1 MKDAAT
7 GLSKGY
13 AFAEYIEYAITDQA
27 IAGLNGMQLG
37 DKKLIVQRASVGA
50 KNATV
55 GQIAPVQIQVPGLS
69 GVGASGPA
77 TEVLCLLNMVTADE
91 LKDEEEYDDI
101 LEDIK
106 EECNKYGV
114 VRSIEIPRPIEGE
127 KNFPPNFHETIKT
140 FFFAQ
145 VSMFP
150 AAVKY
155 SSNSTPSSTVSKRS
169 KHSPGGSSV
178 TASSSRHT
186 STPTAITVASFNF
199 KKKFEPLSIV
209 SKGLILTFFKRNSF
223 SILRSS
229 FHLDSNKISHH
240 FLLFPLPHN
249 LPSSSE
255 LFNRKPL
262 LHTDIKIW

>member
-1 MKDAAT
+1 MKELLLSFGQLKAFNLVKDAAT

-50 KNATV
+50 KNAAI
-55 GQIAPVQIQVPGLS
+55 GQVAPVQIQVPGLS

-91 LKDEEEYDDI
+91 LKDEEEYEDI

-127 KNFPPNFHETIKT
+127 LNYAFNFGNQLILLC
-140 FFFAQ
+140 FAPSQ
-145 VSMFP
+145 VSTCQD
-150 AAVKY
+150 AVRF
-155 SSNSTPSSTVSKRS
+155 SSNSTRFWIVSMRNRRSPVESSAIALS
-169 KHSPGGSSV
+169 SPP
-178 TASSSRHT
+178 T
-186 STPTAITVASFNF
+186 STPTAITDAS
-199 KKKFEPLSIV
+199 
-209 SKGLILTFFKRNSF
+209 FKRNFEADEMSQRF
-223 SILRSS
+223 
-229 FHLDSNKISHH
+229 DQSHT
-240 FLLFPLPHN
+240 FLLSFVIN
-249 LPSSSE
+249 LFFCVQSVFLCPI
-255 LFNRKPL
+255 P
-262 LHTDIKIW
+262 I

>member
-1 MKDAAT
+1 VKELLLSFGQLKAFNLVKDAAT

-50 KNATV
+50 KNAAI
-55 GQIAPVQIQVPGLS
+55 GQVAPVQIQVPGLS

-127 KNFPPNFHETIKT
+127 LKFNRKKISCSFILTRNHINFLSHFLQESTC
-140 FFFAQ
+140 
-145 VSMFP
+145 P

-155 SSNSTPSSTVSKRS
+155 SSSSIPSSTVNMRNKRS
-169 KHSPGGSSV
+169 PDGSS
-178 TASSSRHT
+178 AIALSSHHT
-186 STPTAITVASFNF
+186 LILIIIIVANF
-199 KKKFEPLSIV
+199 KLHEK
-209 SKGLILTFFKRNSF
+209 IL
-223 SILRSS
+223 
-229 FHLDSNKISHH
+229 
-240 FLLFPLPHN
+240 
-249 LPSSSE
+249 
-255 LFNRKPL
+255 
-262 LHTDIKIW
+262 